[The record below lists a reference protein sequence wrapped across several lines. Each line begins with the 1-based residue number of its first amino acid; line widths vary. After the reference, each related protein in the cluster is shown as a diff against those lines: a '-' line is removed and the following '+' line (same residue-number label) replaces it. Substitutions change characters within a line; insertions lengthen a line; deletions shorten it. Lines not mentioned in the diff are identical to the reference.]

1 MAPMD
6 AFTDASRPLG
16 LLGILLR
23 KLRPVT
29 VKAMLEAHCR
39 NGGESAMN
47 KLLRWTGRSAGL
59 IGVLLCV
66 VSVVVRAAG
75 MFVVGSFQVGTLLQ
89 AGMAMMILGCLA
101 YLAVLVDGARD

>member
-1 MAPMD
+1 MVPMD
-6 AFTDASRPLG
+6 ARTDATRLMG
-16 LLGILLR
+16 LPGNLLH

-47 KLLRWTGRSAGL
+47 KLLRWTGRSSGV
-59 IGVLLCV
+59 IGILLCA
-66 VSVVVRAAG
+66 VSVVARAAG
-75 MFVVGSFQVGTLLQ
+75 MFVIGSFQVGTLLQ

-101 YLAVLVDGARD
+101 YLAVLADGVRG

>member
-1 MAPMD
+1 MVPKD
-6 AFTDASRPLG
+6 ACTDASRLMALPG
-16 LLGILLR
+16 NLLH

-39 NGGESAMN
+39 KGGESAMN
-47 KLLRWTGRSAGL
+47 KLLRWTGRSAGVVG
-59 IGVLLCV
+59 ILLCAG
-66 VSVVVRAAG
+66 SVVARAAG
-75 MFVVGSFQVGTLLQ
+75 MFVIGSFQVGTLLQ